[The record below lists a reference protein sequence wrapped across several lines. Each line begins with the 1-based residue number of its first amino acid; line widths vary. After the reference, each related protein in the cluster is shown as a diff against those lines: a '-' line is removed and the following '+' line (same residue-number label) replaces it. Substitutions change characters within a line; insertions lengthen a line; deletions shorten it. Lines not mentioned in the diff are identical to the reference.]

1 MDVAGDSQG
10 KGHHVAQGAEH
21 MMHKKQLK
29 EVGLFH
35 QQNRRLEA
43 QRGNIN
49 AISSQVFLGGS
60 Q

>member
-1 MDVAGDSQG
+1 MDVAEDSQG

-21 MMHKKQLK
+21 NKRLK

-43 QRGNIN
+43 GRGNIN
-49 AISSQVFLGGS
+49 AIFSQVFLEGS